1 MKGRVSGAGAVH
13 RWFALAEE
21 VLGQHCDRLNRLN
34 VFPVPDSDTGT
45 NMLASVR
52 ACRQALDGVR
62 SEDIGELLA
71 HAGSQAMYEARGNSG
86 TLLAVLVSGFAERL
100 HGHRRLTVENLS
112 EAMERGS
119 LRAWSALSTPVP
131 GTMLSIVDTARECL
145 SRHAGQAHE
154 PQSRAALVTCFEDL
168 VSQCH
173 QALVETEFQLP
184 ALRRAG
190 VVDSGGSGLFLVL
203 LALRATVMGH
213 DDVNTS
219 LLHELSGWEED
230 TRGSAPGEPR
240 SADED
245 DPGIGHSGVEVMATV
260 RLDPLG
266 GASLRHR
273 LDEIGEAVI
282 ITPIDAQPDGAG
294 FYRWRIHVHTADEP
308 QVADVVHEAGEVQNY
323 SASPLYWAQAE

>member
-13 RWFALAEE
+13 RWFALAED
-21 VLGQHCDRLNRLN
+21 VLGVHCERLNRLN

-131 GTMLSIVDTARECL
+131 GTMLSVVDTARECL
-145 SRHAGQAHE
+145 ARHASVAHE
-154 PQSRAALVTCFEDL
+154 PQSRAALVDCFEDL

-173 QALVETEFQLP
+173 QALVDTEFQLP

-213 DDVNTS
+213 DDVDTA
-219 LLHELSGWEED
+219 LLDKLSGWDEGLP
-230 TRGSAPGEPR
+230 GSAGHEEH
-240 SADED
+240 ADHHHES
-245 DPGIGHSGVEVMATV
+245 DPGHTGVEVMATV

-294 FYRWRIHVHTADEP
+294 FYRWRIHVHTEDEAH
-308 QVADVVHEAGEVQNY
+308 VAQVVHEAGDVQNY
-323 SASPLYWAQAE
+323 SASPLYSTQAE